1 MTEEATPRQGMGKI
15 WIVVLVILVLAV
27 LVLLGGGVEAF
38 DYDTF

>member
-1 MTEEATPRQGMGKI
+1 MEEATGRGGMGKI

-27 LVLLGGGVEAF
+27 LVMLGGGAEAF